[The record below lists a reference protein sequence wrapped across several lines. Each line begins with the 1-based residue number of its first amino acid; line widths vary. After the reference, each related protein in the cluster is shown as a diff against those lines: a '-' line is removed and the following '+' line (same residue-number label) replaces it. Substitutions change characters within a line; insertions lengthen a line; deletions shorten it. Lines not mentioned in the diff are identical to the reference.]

1 MLHYI
6 QASSSSS
13 NNADP
18 NAIDA
23 HLDADHPRCTQ
34 MQQFKK
40 WQASRSWLM
49 CESNKVFCTVC
60 RRVDKISQ
68 SAFVEGITRDNA
80 KKLLKK
86 IDKHRDSDTH
96 KKSVE
101 CIQQA
106 DKKAVQKAFEAAR
119 RDEERRIHIEHEQ
132 TIRLFRTAYTV
143 AKVHLSFSAY
153 TELVE
158 LQILNGLDMGTLLF
172 SDHACANIIEHLAHE
187 MRQQLVN
194 DRVVNCQ

>member
-6 QASSSSS
+6 QATSQSSESPSSS
-13 NNADP
+13 NNAEP
-18 NAIDA
+18 NAVDA
-23 HLDADHPRCTQ
+23 NLDADHPRCT
-34 MQQFKK
+34 QFKK

-60 RRVDKISQ
+60 RRVGKIPGKSQ
-68 SAFVEGITRDNA
+68 SAFVEGITHDNA

-86 IDKHRDSDTH
+86 IDKHCHSDTH

-101 CIQQA
+101 CIKQA
-106 DKKAVQKAFEAAR
+106 DKKAVQNAFEAAR
-119 RDEERRIHIEHEQ
+119 RGRIHMEHEQ

-172 SDHACANIIEHLAHE
+172 SDHACANIIEP
-187 MRQQLVN
+187 
-194 DRVVNCQ
+194 